1 MASNELVPV
10 KKDSDKVLRPR
21 SEVATPYFSLDSS
34 LEVPKTI
41 HERAGGACSRD
52 QVAPLL
58 GYNGTKNGGFISRI
72 SASKMYGLV
81 DEVGGLLRLTPLA
94 TQILSPI
101 NSDDEQRGK
110 ITAFLNVELFA
121 KVYERF
127 KGQTLPSSQ
136 GLENLVR
143 TEYKVIPAQVSKALR
158 VLTESA
164 DSAGF
169 FDAGGRGRLVMP
181 LAGNT
186 ERPSA
191 PAPPTTPSSNTIM
204 LEPVKLEAT
213 GKLGPL
219 PVSSDAKIPPA
230 IYGLIRDLPEEGT
243 TMTTAKRQRLIKA
256 FEASINWL
264 YPDSDEEN
272 PS

>member
-1 MASNELVPV
+1 MCPNELVPAN
-10 KKDSDKVLRPR
+10 KKSEKGQRPR
-21 SEVATPYFSLDSS
+21 SEVSTPYFTLDSS

-52 QVAPLL
+52 QLAPLL

-72 SASKMYGLV
+72 SAARMYGLIE
-81 DEVGGLLRLTPLA
+81 EVAGLIRLTPLA

-101 NSDDEQRGK
+101 HADDEQRGK

-127 KGQTLPSSQ
+127 KGQTLPSPQ
-136 GLENLVR
+136 GLENLFR
-143 TEYKVIPAQVSKALR
+143 TEYKVIPAQLSRALR

-181 LAGNT
+181 LVGNS
-186 ERPSA
+186 ERPTSLTA
-191 PAPPTTPSSNTIM
+191 SVPPVSHTVQ
-204 LEPVKLEAT
+204 LDPVTLSAT

-219 PVSSDAKIPPA
+219 PVISEDSIPPA

-243 TMTTAKRQRLIKA
+243 TMTSAKRQRLIKA

-264 YPDSDEEN
+264 YPDADEEN